1 MYWLA
6 ALVIVSFVA
15 FGSTAKAWDGTD
27 VESGT
32 QVEIERGN
40 LVRSGRDV
48 DIYDYETGQYHDITI
63 DDINRSG
70 GSVEIQGH
78 DNTTGEDRTFEFDDR

>member
-1 MYWLA
+1 MYRH
-6 ALVIVSFVA
+6 ALLMVVSFFA
-15 FGSTAKAWDGTD
+15 SGSPAWAWDGTD

-40 LVRSGRDV
+40 LVRSGRDIE
-48 DIYDYETGQYHDITI
+48 IYDSETGQYHDITI

-70 GSVEIQGH
+70 RTVEIQGH